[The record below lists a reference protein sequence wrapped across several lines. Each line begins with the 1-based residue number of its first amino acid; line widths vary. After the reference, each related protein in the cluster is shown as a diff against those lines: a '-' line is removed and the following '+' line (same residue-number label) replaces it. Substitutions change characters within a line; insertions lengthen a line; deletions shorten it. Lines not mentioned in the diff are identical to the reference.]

1 MKRFAITGGIG
12 SGKSFVCALFSKMGI
27 PVYLSD
33 ARTKALYESDRELL
47 ASLAQVVGADVIKEG
62 RLDKSLMAKRIFSNQ
77 ELLLQVEAL
86 VHPAV
91 VADFIKWAD
100 EQERLFAPPF
110 VLMESAIVLEKPLVR
125 ASVEKV
131 ITLTAPMDVRLAR
144 IIARDGVGEE
154 EAQRRIAVQWDDSKR
169 EALSHYIIVN
179 DGVTPLLPQL
189 ERIVEAER
197 QL

>member
-47 ASLAQVVGADVIKEG
+47 ASLAQVVGADVVKDG

-144 IIARDGVGEE
+144 IIGVGEE
-154 EAQRRIAVQWDDSKR
+154 EAQRRIAVQWDDSRR

-179 DGVTPLLPQL
+179 DGVAPLLPQL

>member
-1 MKRFAITGGIG
+1 MSLTTSLWRLSTNEYVNFLAMKRFAITGGIG

-47 ASLAQVVGADVIKEG
+47 ASLAQVVGADVVKEG

-100 EQERLFAPPF
+100 EQ
-110 VLMESAIVLEKPLVR
+110 
-125 ASVEKV
+125 
-131 ITLTAPMDVRLAR
+131 
-144 IIARDGVGEE
+144 
-154 EAQRRIAVQWDDSKR
+154 
-169 EALSHYIIVN
+169 
-179 DGVTPLLPQL
+179 
-189 ERIVEAER
+189 
-197 QL
+197 

>member
-1 MKRFAITGGIG
+1 
-12 SGKSFVCALFSKMGI
+12 
-27 PVYLSD
+27 
-33 ARTKALYESDRELL
+33 
-47 ASLAQVVGADVIKEG
+47 
-62 RLDKSLMAKRIFSNQ
+62 MAKRIFSNQ